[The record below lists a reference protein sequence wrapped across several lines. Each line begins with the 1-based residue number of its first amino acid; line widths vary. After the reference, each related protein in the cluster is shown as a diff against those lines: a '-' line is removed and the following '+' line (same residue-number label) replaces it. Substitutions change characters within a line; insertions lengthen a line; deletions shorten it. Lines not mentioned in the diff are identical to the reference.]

1 MADPPPLLPALL
13 RMRRL
18 VVVVMQRIYSL
29 PVMGKSRG
37 VRRTSLFALV
47 RVHQKLV
54 LRLPSPLL
62 LMLMLLRRRDT
73 LEASRR

>member
-1 MADPPPLLPALL
+1 
-13 RMRRL
+13 MRRL

-47 RVHQKLV
+47 LVHQKLVLRLV

-62 LMLMLLRRRDT
+62 LVLMLLRRRDT
-73 LEASRR
+73 LAASRL